1 MNISVFGKIM
11 ENVANN
17 RDTKLVTSVKRRK
30 RLVLEP
36 NYH

>member
-1 MNISVFGKIM
+1 MNISIFGKIM
-11 ENVANN
+11 ENVTNN
-17 RDTKLVTSVKRRK
+17 RDIKLVTSVERRK

>member
-11 ENVANN
+11 ENVTNN
-17 RDTKLVTSVKRRK
+17 RDIKLVTSVTRRK